1 MAEMKI
7 CFFSIVTYWHGLRG
21 GMDLHGKHL
30 LEGISGKGHK
40 IIVISTKHPSG
51 KEYEEIKGI
60 KIYYLKH
67 TTFGS
72 SRKGWKRQSTNKFKD
87 IIKTERIDIALSQQ
101 AAGYGVAKIAR
112 SEGIPFIT
120 IMHGYETMIFRSI
133 LNQVMNSRKDYF
145 SLVKSFLSSFYYTIF
160 RELPILKNS
169 STIITVSNGVSKA
182 IEKRPFIDRDK
193 IKVINYGI
201 DLKLFKFSEEERK
214 ETRLKL
220 NITNQDKVVL
230 FLSLLSKQKG
240 ANIAIKAFNELAKN
254 NESIKLIIA
263 GDGEYLEDAKL
274 LVNKF
279 KIKSRVIFTG
289 FVRNEDT
296 VQYYN
301 ASDIFIFPTL
311 RLESFGIVIAE
322 AMACGKPVIAS
333 DIGSIPDVIDNGING
348 ILIPVGDFKELARQ
362 INLLLNDQQYS
373 AMLTQNARRKALER
387 FDLDRM
393 VEETIMV
400 FEMAV
405 AKTKE

>member
-1 MAEMKI
+1 MNI
-7 CFFSIVTYWHGLRG
+7 CFSSTVTYWHGLRG

-30 LEGISGKGHK
+30 LQGLSERGHK

-51 KEYEEIKGI
+51 KEYEEINGI
-60 KIYYLKH
+60 RIHYLKH

-72 SRKGWKRQSTNKFKD
+72 SRKGWKKQSINKLKD
-87 IIKTERIDIALSQQ
+87 IVKKETIDVVLSQSIS
-101 AAGYGVAKIAR
+101 GFGVVKVAK
-112 SEGIPFIT
+112 SMGIPTVT
-120 IMHGYETMIFRSI
+120 IMHGYASMDFLSI
-133 LNQVMNSRKDYF
+133 LNQVWNFKESYLYLTKSLFSDVYYF
-145 SLVKSFLSSFYYTIF
+145 IFQELSI
-160 RELPILKNS
+160 IKNS
-169 STIITVSNGVSKA
+169 SVVIAVSNRVAKVIGQ
-182 IEKRPFIDRDK
+182 RPLIDRNK

-201 DLKLFKFSEEERK
+201 DLKLFKFSEEESK
-214 ETRLKL
+214 KTRLEL
-220 NITNQDKVVL
+220 NISNHDKVIL

-240 ANIAIKAFNELAKN
+240 ADIAIKAFNELSKN
-254 NESIKLIIA
+254 NNGIKLIIA

-274 LVNKF
+274 LVNNF

-333 DIGSIPDVIDNGING
+333 NIGSIPDVIDNGING
-348 ILIPVGDFKELARQ
+348 ILIPIGDFKELAKQ

-373 AMLTQNARRKALER
+373 AMLTQNAQRKALER
-387 FDLDRM
+387 FGLDRM
-393 VEETIMV
+393 VEKTIKV
-400 FEMAV
+400 LELAITR
-405 AKTKE
+405 KKE

>member
-1 MAEMKI
+1 MNI
-7 CFFSIVTYWHGLRG
+7 CIFSTVTYWHGLRG

-30 LEGISGKGHK
+30 LEGLSGRGHK

-51 KEYEEIKGI
+51 KEYEEINGI
-60 KIYYLKH
+60 KIHYLKH

-72 SRKGWKRQSTNKFKD
+72 SRKGWKRQSINKFKD
-87 IIKTERIDIALSQQ
+87 IIKTEEIDIALSQQ
-101 AAGYGVAKIAR
+101 TAGYGIAKIAR
-112 SEGIPFIT
+112 RKGIPFIT
-120 IMHGYETMIFRSI
+120 IMHGYEIMIFRSI
-133 LNQVMNSRKDYF
+133 FNQVMNFKKDYL
-145 SLVKSFLSSFYYTIF
+145 SLVKSFLSSLYYTVF
-160 RELPILKNS
+160 QELPILKDS
-169 STIITVSNGVSKA
+169 SAIIAVSEGVSKV

-220 NITNQDKVVL
+220 NITNHDKVVL

-240 ANIAIKAFNELAKN
+240 TDIAIKAFNELAEN

-263 GDGEYLEDAKL
+263 GDGEYLEEAKL
-274 LVNKF
+274 LVNNF
-279 KIKSRVIFTG
+279 KLKSRVIFTG

-348 ILIPVGDFKELARQ
+348 ILIPIGDFKELARQ
-362 INLLLNDQQYS
+362 INLLLSDKQYS
-373 AMLTQNARRKALER
+373 AMLAQNARRKALER
-387 FDLDRM
+387 FGLDRM
-393 VEETIMV
+393 IEETIKV
-400 FEMAV
+400 FELARTH
-405 AKTKE
+405 K